1 MDLSRALNLIDVSAP
16 ASESVGGCG
25 SDGCGCGHGGSATT
39 QTVATASSAT
49 VVGVTGMTCS
59 HCVSSVTEELSEVE
73 GVASVTVNLVENGT
87 STVSVHSA
95 APLSIPVLEA
105 AIAEAG
111 YTVVADPA

>member
-1 MDLSRALNLIDVSAP
+1 MTSNEIIDLAVAEAPSAGGGCCGGGGCGCSGGAAKSAP
-16 ASESVGGCG
+16 AVVSVRT
-25 SDGCGCGHGGSATT
+25 DFA
-39 QTVATASSAT
+39 VE
-49 VVGVTGMTCS
+49 GMTCN

-73 GVASVTVNLVENGT
+73 GVASVTVNLVESGT